1 MKRKLA
7 VSRYNPAQRRYN
19 RSVILLSLAYALI
32 LFGVISFFKNSSPT
46 GLSAY
51 AAAILPALPI
61 IGVFFAMGRYL
72 VDEQDEYLRMLTV
85 RQTLWASGFMLS
97 VATIWGFLEN
107 FDLVHHIDAY
117 YAAVLWVGGL
127 GLGACINKLTLGSS
141 GRD

>member
-1 MKRKLA
+1 M
-7 VSRYNPAQRRYN
+7 SRYNPVQRRYN

-32 LFGVISFFKNSSPT
+32 LFGVITFFKNSSPT

-117 YAAVLWVGGL
+117 YAAVLWFGGL

>member
-7 VSRYNPAQRRYN
+7 VSRFNPAQRRYN
-19 RSVILLSLAYALI
+19 RSVLLLSLAYALI
-32 LFGVISFFKNSSPT
+32 LFGVITFFKNNSPT

-117 YAAVLWVGGL
+117 YAAVLWFGGL

>member
-1 MKRKLA
+1 MT
-7 VSRYNPAQRRYN
+7 RYNPAQRRYN

-32 LFGVISFFKNSSPT
+32 LFGVITFFKNSSPT

-61 IGVFFAMGRYL
+61 IGVFFAMGLYL

-117 YAAVLWVGGL
+117 YAAVLGFGGL

>member
-7 VSRYNPAQRRYN
+7 VSRFNPAQRRYN
-19 RSVILLSLAYALI
+19 RSVLLLSLAYALI
-32 LFGVISFFKNSSPT
+32 LFGVITFFKNSSPT

-97 VATIWGFLEN
+97 IATIWGFLEN

-117 YAAVLWVGGL
+117 YAAVLWFGGL